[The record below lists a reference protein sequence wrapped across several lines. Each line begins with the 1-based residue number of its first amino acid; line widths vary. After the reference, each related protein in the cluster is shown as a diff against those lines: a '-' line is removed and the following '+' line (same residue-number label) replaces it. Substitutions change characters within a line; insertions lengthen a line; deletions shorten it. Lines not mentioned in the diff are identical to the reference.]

1 MAIMRIE
8 VKVDGELTDVFEF
21 DTKQQRDPVSGYW
34 TFLKSFSREIGNW
47 NFNKFFGNGSN

>member
-21 DTKQQRDPVSGYW
+21 DSKQHRDPVSRFW
-34 TFLKSFSREIGNW
+34 EFVKNFSREIGSW
-47 NFNKFFGNGSN
+47 NFNKFFGNKE